1 MAIQT
6 ITKDNFDAQVKN
18 QAGPVLLDFWASW
31 CGPCRMMSPILEQFA
46 QLHPELAVGKV
57 NVDEQRELAAA
68 FGIESIPTLCVVQG
82 GKLVAPGGRRADH
95 PPAGKSDEVSIP
107 LRQRFSHRCLFCIL
121 PRKSLLKYSS
131 GMKRNMG

>member
-46 QLHPELAVGKV
+46 QFHPEVAVGKV
-57 NVDEQRELAAA
+57 NVDEQRELASA

-82 GKLVAPGGRRADH
+82 GKLVRQAVG
-95 PPAGKSDEVSIP
+95 VQTIP
-107 LRQRFSHRCLFCIL
+107 QLENL
-121 PRKSLLKYSS
+121 
-131 GMKRNMG
+131 MK

>member
-82 GKLVAPGGRRADH
+82 GKLVRQAGG
-95 PPAGKSDEVSIP
+95 VQTIP
-107 LRQRFSHRCLFCIL
+107 QLENL
-121 PRKSLLKYSS
+121 
-131 GMKRNMG
+131 MK